1 MGTIAKKTERT
12 MPSTG
17 IAILRPR
24 STLLQAVI
32 AVFVSSVALAAPKFT
47 LVIGG
52 KITSEDALEDKG
64 GRRVS
69 VKAVADL
76 ARAAGG
82 MSVAFDAEAG
92 VVSITHDGGAVA
104 EKLSGFKGAAI
115 TFVIDGKITRVPAKV
130 GAEGVPYLAAKDL
143 KKIAEALGYV
153 ADLDAAGS
161 VLALTPKSAAATV
174 TAAST
179 EPVATPEQ
187 SWGLN
192 GTFMKSVAAGSS
204 GATKT
209 SGGGDVCSYLDGQ
222 KVVWL
227 ATEPSDAEKSAFKNL
242 AAIFTANE
250 KLAKAGKGKDIKVNK
265 GDLQLLEK
273 TLKSFSS
280 KVDQRTAGTKNS
292 NPPEGA
298 KEWYSISIDFL
309 DKVQAAMKLSMEIVN
324 EYKLPDAKQPKK
336 EVFEKQHKRLQEL
349 NTEIQAAGTQEVEIV
364 TTVREG
370 HDCGP
375 P

>member
-1 MGTIAKKTERT
+1 MIA
-12 MPSTG
+12 
-17 IAILRPR
+17 L
-24 STLLQAVI
+24 
-32 AVFVSSVALAAPKFT
+32 FVSSVALAAPKFT

-64 GRRVS
+64 GRMVS
-69 VKAVADL
+69 AKAVADL

-115 TFVIDGKITRVPAKV
+115 TFVVDGKITRVPAKV

-143 KKIAEALGYV
+143 KKIAETLGYV

-161 VLALTPKSAAATV
+161 VLALTPKREAAAETATV
-174 TAAST
+174 ATEAA
-179 EPVATPEQ
+179 ATPEQ

-227 ATEPSDAEKSAFKNL
+227 ATEPSDEEKSAFKNL

-250 KLAKAGKGKDIKVNK
+250 KLAKAGKGKEIKVNK

-298 KEWYSISIDFL
+298 KEWYSISVDFL

-336 EVFEKQHKRLQEL
+336 EVFEKQHKRLQQL

>member
-1 MGTIAKKTERT
+1 M
-12 MPSTG
+12 
-17 IAILRPR
+17 
-24 STLLQAVI
+24 
-32 AVFVSSVALAAPKFT
+32 FVSSVALAAPKFT

-52 KITSEDALEDKG
+52 KITSEDALEDRG
-64 GRRVS
+64 GRMVS
-69 VKAVADL
+69 AKAVADL

-104 EKLSGFKGAAI
+104 EKLAGFKGAAI
-115 TFVIDGKITRVPAKV
+115 TFVVDGKITRVPAKV

-161 VLALTPKSAAATV
+161 VLALTPKAAAATK
-174 TAAST
+174 TAAATT
-179 EPVATPEQ
+179 EPAATPEQ

-227 ATEPSDAEKSAFKNL
+227 ATEPSEEEKSAFKNL

-250 KLAKAGKGKDIKVNK
+250 KLAKAGKGKEIKVNK

-273 TLKSFSS
+273 TLRSFSS
-280 KVDQRTAGTKNS
+280 KVDQRAAGTKNS

-298 KEWYSISIDFL
+298 KEWYSISVDFL

-336 EVFEKQHKRLQEL
+336 EVFEKQHKRLQQL

-370 HDCGP
+370 NDCGP